1 MRGAAAPK
9 GRRLRHELRQAAA
22 AVCARVC
29 SWRLPVQIHSGQP
42 QPAVS
47 PRYSNSLGA
56 MDGLSSVLALRTKG
70 AEVGEARHSDP
81 VL

>member
-9 GRRLRHELRQAAA
+9 GRRLWHELRQAAA

-29 SWRLPVQIHSGQP
+29 SWRLSVQIHSGQP

-56 MDGLSSVLALRTKG
+56 IEGLSSGLALRAEG
-70 AEVGEARHSDP
+70 AGGGEAC
-81 VL
+81 